1 MIRLRQG
8 ETTHDVVVRS
18 SQGGV
23 EIVVDGQV
31 HRPVVESLGGGR
43 FVLLDGPRRQV
54 FHCVR
59 AGDSLHV
66 AWDGQVHV
74 LEQER
79 EGAAV
84 GHRHAGSGLE
94 APMPGKVIKV
104 AVAPGDAVEKGD
116 ELLVI
121 EAMKMENA
129 LRAPRAGRVKS
140 LACKVGEMV
149 NPGVVLLE
157 LE

>member
-1 MIRLRQG
+1 MIRLREGDLSHEVQ
-8 ETTHDVVVRS
+8 VRS
-18 SQGGV
+18 SPGGLEV
-23 EIVVDGQV
+23 QVDGRV
-31 HRPVVESLGGGR
+31 HRPVVEPLGAGR
-43 FVLLDGPRRQV
+43 FVLLDGPHRRV

-59 AGDSLHV
+59 QGDSIHV
-66 AWDGQVHV
+66 AWQGQVHV

-79 EGAAV
+79 EGASAAQ
-84 GHRHAGSGLE
+84 RHAASGLE

-129 LRAPRAGRVKS
+129 LRAPRAGKVKS
-140 LACKVGEMV
+140 LHCQVGQMV
-149 NPGVVLLE
+149 SPGVVLLE